1 MARVGNDAARGH
13 GDLRS
18 RGLGLRRIGVGP
30 RRNALSSHLMIMRRS
45 FRIPTSMPIAG
56 QKIKI
61 EVKDFNGD
69 LYGQF
74 LFDKKTIDVDIKV
87 AANKK
92 LFMETMRHEVF
103 EACLLLSGVG
113 WGEKYDQE
121 QIVRCMDEIYHPAM
135 VRLEKKI
142 KRLNPS

>member
-1 MARVGNDAARGH
+1 
-13 GDLRS
+13 
-18 RGLGLRRIGVGP
+18 
-30 RRNALSSHLMIMRRS
+30 
-45 FRIPTSMPIAG
+45 MPIAG

-74 LFDKKTIDVDIKV
+74 RFDKKTIDVDVKV
-87 AANKK
+87 AASKK

-121 QIVRCMDEIYHPAM
+121 QIVRCKDELYHPAM
-135 VRLEKKI
+135 DRLTKQI
-142 KRLNPS
+142 KRINPL

>member
-1 MARVGNDAARGH
+1 MK
-13 GDLRS
+13 
-18 RGLGLRRIGVGP
+18 
-30 RRNALSSHLMIMRRS
+30 RS
-45 FRIPTSMPIAG
+45 FRIPKSMPIAG

-61 EVKDFNGD
+61 EVKEFNGD

-74 LFDKKTIDVDIKV
+74 RFDKKTIDVDVKV
-87 AANKK
+87 AASKK
-92 LFMETMRHEVF
+92 LFMETMQHEVF

-121 QIVRCMDEIYHPAM
+121 QIVRCKDELYHPAM
-135 VRLEKKI
+135 ARLEKQI